1 MPFHCNAILVHV
13 NVLSLILV
21 GTLYSHDHCRHGRQ
35 WCRGFWRVLVRYG
48 YVLHV
53 HEGRDYAL
61 LLRVL
66 RCRSVRLYKPLW
78 FSIKHLAMRT
88 LHFSLPLS
96 FLFWHFIFLKLASQI
111 IVMMI
116 IRASKDFCCRLSG
129 FPHLMCI
136 SITFLVILPFLY
148 FLPYLLHHLLTSLIP
163 SFLLDRQHR
172 WERVRGAHQVSERSV
187 SNSFDWLAMLYYD
200 WSSSTSHSF
209 NLQIPLLSLINN
221 PLLFHSFSLPSPL
234 THSAS
239 PLLSLL
245 LLCRTINNAA
255 PSFPKNFLNA
265 LQSFDVNKDGLIDF
279 SEFLEM
285 ERRFPMIMFP
295 AFRLQDRLQRGSLGT
310 VVRHR
315 LYDAPPTMILL
326 YASK

>member
-1 MPFHCNAILVHV
+1 MYFLTYDCVDLGTMDKNSVGEQKTPFTDRLFNLIGTMPFHCNAILVHV

-116 IRASKDFCCRLSG
+116 IRAS
-129 FPHLMCI
+129 
-136 SITFLVILPFLY
+136 
-148 FLPYLLHHLLTSLIP
+148 
-163 SFLLDRQHR
+163 
-172 WERVRGAHQVSERSV
+172 
-187 SNSFDWLAMLYYD
+187 
-200 WSSSTSHSF
+200 
-209 NLQIPLLSLINN
+209 
-221 PLLFHSFSLPSPL
+221 
-234 THSAS
+234 
-239 PLLSLL
+239 
-245 LLCRTINNAA
+245 
-255 PSFPKNFLNA
+255 
-265 LQSFDVNKDGLIDF
+265 
-279 SEFLEM
+279 
-285 ERRFPMIMFP
+285 
-295 AFRLQDRLQRGSLGT
+295 
-310 VVRHR
+310 
-315 LYDAPPTMILL
+315 
-326 YASK
+326 